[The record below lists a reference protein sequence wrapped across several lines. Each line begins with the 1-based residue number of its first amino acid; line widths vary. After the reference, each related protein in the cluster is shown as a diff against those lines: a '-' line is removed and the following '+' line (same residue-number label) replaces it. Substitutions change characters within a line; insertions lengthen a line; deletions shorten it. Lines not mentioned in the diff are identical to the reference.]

1 MTPSQA
7 AEVVSVYPTLP
18 TSQPVYELTVTLNRN
33 LTLQEQ
39 NNFSA
44 RMTNTESTAE
54 VVFNLSGGKVMRVG
68 IPDTEVGSYTINGSV
83 ITVSFNETTSIS
95 TFELLTA

>member
-68 IPDTEVGSYTINGSV
+68 IPDTVGSYTINGSV